1 MDSGYFYF
9 LHFYLFYE
17 GEHLTIKK
25 IIIIKTMVRLNPILC
40 IILFSIFPLKI
51 FAQRTL
57 SENAYKQSPHWIQM
71 MDDTSANYFET
82 EKAFNLYWSVREKPK
97 EEDEILGMSEANEK
111 EKEKKSFKKV

>member
-1 MDSGYFYF
+1 
-9 LHFYLFYE
+9 
-17 GEHLTIKK
+17 
-25 IIIIKTMVRLNPILC
+25 MVRLNPILC

-111 EKEKKSFKKV
+111 GKRE